1 MSQTD
6 AECVR
11 LCLNGHPEAFGDLVQ
26 RYQAPLI
33 RYLTG
38 RRGNEE
44 EAVEA
49 AQETVVRAYCTL
61 RKLKKH
67 EAFRCWL
74 LGIAG
79 RVAKETQR
87 ARSRRFVSLRS
98 EPAAD
103 ADHRPDRAL
112 DQAVA
117 GLPEIYRQVV
127 LLRYYGGLSCAE
139 VGHELGVPVG
149 TVTMRLSRAY
159 GLLRECLTEEDQF
172 KGPEV

>member
-1 MSQTD
+1 MCQSD

-11 LCLNGHPEAFGDLVQ
+11 QCLNGHPEAFEHLLR
-26 RYQAPLI
+26 RYEAPLV

-38 RRGNEE
+38 RLGNEE
-44 EAVEA
+44 AAIEA

-61 RKLKKH
+61 RKLKKPDS
-67 EAFRCWL
+67 FRCWL

-79 RVAKETQR
+79 RVAKETNR
-87 ARSRRFVSLRS
+87 TRRRRGQIVSLQS

-103 ADHRPDRAL
+103 PADRPDPAL

-117 GLPEIYRQVV
+117 GLPEIYRRVV

-139 VGHELGVPVG
+139 VGRELAVPVG

-159 GLLRECLTEEDQF
+159 RLLRERLAEED
-172 KGPEV
+172 